1 MAREH
6 PLSSPKSAARPLG
19 PLIKNL
25 LMFIVAAAVAGV
37 VVHLVKTQLF
47 PRLPSPIAELV
58 GARQ

>member
-1 MAREH
+1 M
-6 PLSSPKSAARPLG
+6 SSPKSAARPLG

-25 LMFIVAAAVAGV
+25 LMFIVAAAVAAV